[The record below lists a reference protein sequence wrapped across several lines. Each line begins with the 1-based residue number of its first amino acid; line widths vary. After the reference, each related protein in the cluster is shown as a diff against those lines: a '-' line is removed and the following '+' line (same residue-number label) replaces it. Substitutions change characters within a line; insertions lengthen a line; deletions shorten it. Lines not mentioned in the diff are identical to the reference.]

1 MKYYLSKILQCN
13 FEEAIERVTI
23 LLKEVGFGV
32 LTEIDVKSTLKQKID
47 VNFKKYTILG
57 ACNPHFAYSAL
68 QSEDKLGVMLPC
80 NVVVIEQDSG
90 IEICAI
96 DPRSMMGQLGN
107 KELIKISDQVTDKL
121 QSVFKK
127 L

>member
-1 MKYYLSKILQCN
+1 M
-13 FEEAIERVTI
+13 
-23 LLKEVGFGV
+23 
-32 LTEIDVKSTLKQKID
+32 D
-47 VNFKKYTILG
+47 FKKYTILG
-57 ACNPHFAYSAL
+57 ACNPHFAYHAL
-68 QSEDKLGVMLPC
+68 EAEDKLGVMLPC
-80 NVVVIEQDSG
+80 NVVVIEQNSG

>member
-47 VNFKKYTILG
+47 VDFKKYTILG
-57 ACNPHFAYSAL
+57 ACNPHFAYHAL
-68 QSEDKLGVMLPC
+68 QAEDKLGVMLPC
-80 NVVVIEQDSG
+80 NVVVIEQDFG
-90 IEICAI
+90 IEICAV

>member
-32 LTEIDVKSTLKQKID
+32 LTEIDVKSTFKQKID
-47 VNFKKYTILG
+47 VDFKKYTILG
-57 ACNPHFAYSAL
+57 ACNPHFAYHAL
-68 QSEDKLGVMLPC
+68 QAEDKLGVMLPC

-90 IEICAI
+90 IEICAV